1 MKTLLRSI
9 ALFTLLAALV
19 LPACGGG
26 GGGGGGGGVKA
37 PAYTVTYNGNGST
50 GGSVPVD
57 TTNYEQGATVTVL
70 GNTGSLTRTGYSF
83 TGWCM
88 NENGEGDIYTQGQ
101 TFTMGTSNVILYAR
115 WTTNPT
121 YTVTYNGNGSTG
133 GSVPVDTTN
142 YEQGAL
148 VTVLGNTGN
157 LIKDGYF
164 FAGWCVDE
172 NGEGTTY
179 TQGQPFVM
187 GTANVT
193 LYARWFPYSTGILD
207 IDFGEG
213 GIVTTPLGVDT
224 QDEARALAIQA
235 DGKIVVAGRSS
246 SGADYDFAVVR
257 YDDDGSLD
265 TTFGAGGIVIT
276 PVGINDVFYA
286 LAIQSDGKIVAAGY
300 SSNGAHD
307 DFAVVRYNDDG
318 SLDTTFGAGGIVI
331 TPVGINDV
339 FYALAIQAD
348 GKIVAAG
355 DSSNGADYDFAVARY
370 NDDGS
375 LDTTFGAGGIVITQ
389 VSPERIAT
397 VYALAIQSDGKIVAA
412 GRSNKITDD
421 DFAVARYDDDGSLD
435 TTFGAGGIV
444 ITPVEGGISPDRVQA
459 LAIQADGK
467 IVAAGYSSSHFALV
481 RYDEHGELDPDFG
494 TGGIVTTSVEEGVTT
509 DRAYALAI
517 QADGK
522 IVAAGCSNDGVDYD
536 FALIRYN

>member
-1 MKTLLRSI
+1 M
-9 ALFTLLAALV
+9 
-19 LPACGGG
+19 PACGGG

-37 PAYTVTYNGNGST
+37 PAYTVTYNGNGNT

-115 WTTNPT
+115 WTANPT

-164 FAGWCVDE
+164 FAGWCVAE

-213 GIVTTPLGVDT
+213 GIVTTPLGEDT

-235 DGKIVVAGRSS
+235 DGKIVVAGSS
-246 SGADYDFAVVR
+246 FGDFALVR
-257 YDDDGSLD
+257 YDENGDPDP
-265 TTFGAGGIVIT
+265 TFGIGGKVVTSIGEGT
-276 PVGINDVFYA
+276 
-286 LAIQSDGKIVAAGY
+286 SDEA
-300 SSNGAHD
+300 
-307 DFAVVRYNDDG
+307 F
-318 SLDTTFGAGGIVI
+318 
-331 TPVGINDV
+331 
-339 FYALAIQAD
+339 ALAIQAD
-348 GKIVAAG
+348 GKIVVAG
-355 DSSNGADYDFAVARY
+355 SSFGDFALVRY
-370 NDDGS
+370 DENGERDP
-375 LDTTFGAGGIVITQ
+375 TFGADGIVTVDIET
-389 VSPERIAT
+389 EDIA
-397 VYALAIQSDGKIVAA
+397 Y
-412 GRSNKITDD
+412 
-421 DFAVARYDDDGSLD
+421 
-435 TTFGAGGIV
+435 
-444 ITPVEGGISPDRVQA
+444 A

-467 IVAAGYSSSHFALV
+467 IVAAGYSLDGANADFALV
-481 RYDEHGELDPDFG
+481 RCDENGEPDQTFG
-494 TGGIVTTSVEEGVTT
+494 TDGIVTVDIDTD
-509 DRAYALAI
+509 DRAYALAIQDDGKIVAAGYSFDGANTDFALVRCDENGEPDQTFDTDGIVITQVASPVVLMRFDEARALAI

-522 IVAAGCSNDGVDYD
+522 IIAAGKSYNSTDDD
-536 FALIRYN
+536 FALVRYE